1 MCIGAPIPLSLTY
14 RDSDENQKIDT
25 LEIIYDQ
32 EMTGSIDLV
41 DLFLSSATGGLYERR
56 IHTETGFFLSGSLSR
71 NMLTLT
77 MVE

>member
-14 RDSDENQKIDT
+14 RGSDGNQKIDT

-32 EMTGSIDLV
+32 EMTGSINLA

-56 IHTETGFFLSGSLSR
+56 VNTETGFFLSGSLSG
-71 NMLTLT
+71 NTLTLT
-77 MVE
+77 MME